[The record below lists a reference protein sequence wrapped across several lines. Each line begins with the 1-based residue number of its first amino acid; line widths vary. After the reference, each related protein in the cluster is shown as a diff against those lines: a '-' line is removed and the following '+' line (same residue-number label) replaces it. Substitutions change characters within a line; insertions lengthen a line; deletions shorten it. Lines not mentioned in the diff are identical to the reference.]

1 MRHGSLQRNLWR
13 QIPVLGALVLVL
25 LGAACGGGDD
35 KTDGPAARNPTD
47 PRRVP
52 TATIPADRPTPI
64 AALEIGQTRTTA
76 LPETYVVKA
85 GDTLGTIASELGVS
99 NEELT
104 RANPGIN
111 PSGLRIGQ
119 ELRIPRPSPTPT
131 PSAVAR
137 GPATPTGSPGRTP
150 APSPT
155 PTSTPTSTPGRS
167 PATAGSPSPSPSAS
181 SPSPS
186 PSPGARSP
194 SPSATPTGT
203 AATSSTYTVQA
214 GDTGCAIARKLGVS
228 ITALAQANGMS
239 VDALGNLRVGQ
250 VLQAPRSTGEGPGC

>member
-1 MRHGSLQRNLWR
+1 MRDSGLQRNLWR
-13 QIPVLGALVLVL
+13 RTLALGVLVL
-25 LGAACGGGDD
+25 AVLGAACGGGDD

-52 TATIPADRPTPI
+52 TATVPADRPTPI

-99 NEELT
+99 NDELT

-131 PSAVAR
+131 PSAVVR
-137 GPATPTGSPGRTP
+137 GPATPTGSPGRTST
-150 APSPT
+150 PSP
-155 PTSTPTSTPGRS
+155 SPTSTPGRS
-167 PATAGSPSPSPSAS
+167 PAPVA
-181 SPSPS
+181 SPS
-186 PSPGARSP
+186 PSPGSPLPGSPSPGTRSP
-194 SPSATPTGT
+194 SPAATPAGT
-203 AATSSTYTVQA
+203 AAGGTYTVQA

-228 ITALAQANGMS
+228 ITALAQANSMS
-239 VDALGNLRVGQ
+239 VDALGSLRVGQ
-250 VLQAPRSTGEGPGC
+250 MLQVPRSTGEGPGC